1 MLAHERHERLLAR
14 LAAEG
19 TVRVGEL
26 AAELDVS
33 EMTVR
38 RDIRALADAGLVRRV
53 HGGAAPARPTALEPT
68 FTAKTS
74 HARAAKTAIA
84 RAAADLVGPGA
95 SVALSA
101 GTTTHLCALEL
112 AARARTDLTV
122 VTNSPPVA
130 EAFGNAPGERP
141 EVVLTGGTL
150 TPSRA
155 LVGPLAVA
163 ALATLRVDVLLLGV
177 HGLDADAG
185 LTTPNLLEAET
196 DRALV
201 ASAGRVVVVT
211 DSSAWG
217 NVGLGRFGGLDDVD
231 VVVTDDA
238 LPAHARTA
246 LDDAGVRVVL
256 VPTPTEPR

>member
-1 MLAHERHERLLAR
+1 MLAHQRQEHLLS
-14 LAAEG
+14 
-19 TVRVGEL
+19 RVTADGAIRVADV

-38 RDIRALADAGLVRRV
+38 RDIAALAETGLLRRV
-53 HGGAAPARPTALEPT
+53 HGGAVLARPTALEPT
-68 FTAKTS
+68 FAAKTEL
-74 HARAAKTAIA
+74 AREAKTAIV

-112 AARARTDLTV
+112 VARHRTDLTV
-122 VTNSPPVA
+122 VTNSAPVA
-130 EAFGNAPGERP
+130 EAFGDAPGERP
-141 EVVLTGGTL
+141 EVILTGGSL

-196 DRALV
+196 NRALLR
-201 ASAGRVVVVT
+201 SAGRVVVVT
-211 DSSAWG
+211 DSSSWG
-217 NVGLGRFGGLDDVD
+217 TVGLGRFGGLDDID
-231 VVVTDDA
+231 VLVTDES
-238 LPAHARTA
+238 LPAAARA
-246 LDDAGVRVVL
+246 AVHDAGVHLTL
-256 VPTPTEPR
+256 VPTTQES